1 MCAMQP
7 VEPVK
12 GEHGQTMITHIH
24 STTVVVADQDKA
36 LDFYTSTLGW
46 EKALD
51 APFGPEMR
59 FLTVVPPGSKTQ
71 LVLALASWAGENLK
85 RGGHTGI
92 SLVSGDI
99 DGTYEE
105 LSKRG
110 VRFKEPVQTMPW
122 GAKATWFYDIDDNEF
137 FLSEDQ

>member
-1 MCAMQP
+1 
-7 VEPVK
+7 
-12 GEHGQTMITHIH
+12 MITHIH
-24 STTVVVADQDKA
+24 STTVVVADQGKA
-36 LDFYTSTLGW
+36 LDFYTKSLGW

-51 APFGPEMR
+51 ADMGPEMR

-71 LVLALASWAGENLK
+71 LVLALASWAGDNLK

-92 SLVSGDI
+92 SFVCDDI
-99 DGTYEE
+99 DGTYAE

-122 GAKATWFYDIDDNEF
+122 GGKATWFYDIDDNEF
-137 FLSEDQ
+137 FLSDDQ